1 MKDQELPVIE
11 DNVPIP
17 PIKRKLTAEYEEI
30 VSKMK
35 VGSSFLVP
43 KKRKHTAT
51 RCIEKTF
58 GKSSYAARDIDLEYC
73 RVWRIK

>member
-1 MKDQELPVIE
+1 MKEKNLPILE
-11 DNVPIP
+11 EGVPIP
-17 PIKRKLTAEYEEI
+17 QIKRRITAEYESI
-30 VSKMK
+30 VCKMNI
-35 VGSSFLVP
+35 GSSFLVP

-51 RCIEKTF
+51 RCIERTF